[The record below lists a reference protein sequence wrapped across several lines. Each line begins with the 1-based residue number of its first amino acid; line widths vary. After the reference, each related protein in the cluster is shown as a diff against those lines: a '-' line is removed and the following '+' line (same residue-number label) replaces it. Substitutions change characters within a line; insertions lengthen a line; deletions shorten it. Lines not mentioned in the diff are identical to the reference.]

1 MISTI
6 IFDFDGVLLESV
18 SVKTDA
24 FRRLFSFT
32 PTYVDQIV
40 QFHLDNGGMS
50 RFDKFRYI
58 YNNIL
63 HTNLSHEEFDLLS
76 QRFSDLVEEAV
87 ATAPFVNGALDF
99 LETVGR
105 KYILYIVS
113 ATPEEELVRIVVKK
127 DISRYFSGIFG
138 SPQKKVDHIRQIVTT
153 HGCSPK
159 DVLFI
164 GDAINDWQAAR
175 ESGVRFIARV
185 MPGDSDRFQNLT
197 GIDYRIVSMYD
208 LKRYLEV
215 LS

>member
-24 FRRLFSFT
+24 FCRLFSFT

-50 RFDKFRYI
+50 RFDKFRHI
-58 YNNIL
+58 YTNIL
-63 HTNLSHEEFDLLS
+63 HTDLSQEQFDLLS

-87 ATAPFVNGALDF
+87 ATAPFVDGTLDF
-99 LETVGR
+99 LETASR
-105 KYILYIVS
+105 KYTLYIVS
-113 ATPEEELVRIVVKK
+113 ATPEEELVRIVAKK
-127 DISRYFSGIFG
+127 DISRYFSGIYG

-185 MPGDSDRFQNLT
+185 RPGDKDRFGNLP
-197 GIDYRIVSMYD
+197 GIDYKISNLHD
-208 LKRYLEV
+208 LKEHLGEE
-215 LS
+215 